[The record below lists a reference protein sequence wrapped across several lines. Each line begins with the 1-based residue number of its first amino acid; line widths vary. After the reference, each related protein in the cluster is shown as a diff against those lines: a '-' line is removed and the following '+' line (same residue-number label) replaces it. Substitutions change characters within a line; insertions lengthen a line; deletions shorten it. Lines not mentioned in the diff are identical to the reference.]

1 MSEAMDENKLNNMD
15 NTEPEITETTDNNE
29 TVENVTVSETVEVDE
44 KVSNVQEEVKK
55 EPYKRVFTGR
65 VKSNKADKTIIVAVE
80 RQIAHPLYKKYYKRT
95 NSFMAHDPNNDCNI
109 GDTVKIKECRPLSA
123 RKRWEL
129 VEVVER
135 AK

>member
-1 MSEAMDENKLNNMD
+1 MDENKLNNME
-15 NTEPEITETTDNNE
+15 NTETENA
-29 TVENVTVSETVEVDE
+29 V
-44 KVSNVQEEVKK
+44 VQEVAEQAEVKK
-55 EPYKRVFTGR
+55 DPYKRVFTGR
-65 VKSNKADKTIIVAVE
+65 VKSNKAEKTIVVAVE

-109 GDTVKIKECRPLSA
+109 GDTVKIKECRPMSA
-123 RKRWEL
+123 KKRWEL

>member
-1 MSEAMDENKLNNMD
+1 MDDNKLNNME
-15 NTEPEITETTDNNE
+15 NTETAEVETPVEEVPQEVTTE
-29 TVENVTVSETVEVDE
+29 
-44 KVSNVQEEVKK
+44 VQEEVKK
-55 EPYKRVFTGR
+55 DPYKRIFTGR

-95 NSFMAHDPNNDCNI
+95 NSFMAHDANNDCNI
-109 GDTVKIKECRPLSA
+109 GDTVKIRECRPMSA